1 MLAFK
6 SSLLLLLH
14 LNRTQQELNLRSP
27 FEPTILTLHMSAFS
41 VSDMLTMHSDYPPSF
56 PPFPHF
62 PFPISPL
69 SSLQVPYVGS
79 FWFGLRP
86 SAFRHFLLFSWVRSP
101 PLEPGGLTDGCLTDA
116 VDLSITLNCEYCEL
130 ELYPL
135 SYIARVS
142 PPAIFLANGSL
153 KTDFHLCHPECP
165 QTHGLQ

>member
-1 MLAFK
+1 
-6 SSLLLLLH
+6 
-14 LNRTQQELNLRSP
+14 
-27 FEPTILTLHMSAFS
+27 
-41 VSDMLTMHSDYPPSF
+41 MHSDYPPSF

-165 QTHGLQ
+165 QTHGLQWSSSLSLSVAAAPGACRQAQTDGGSILSICLFVLIPSSSYT